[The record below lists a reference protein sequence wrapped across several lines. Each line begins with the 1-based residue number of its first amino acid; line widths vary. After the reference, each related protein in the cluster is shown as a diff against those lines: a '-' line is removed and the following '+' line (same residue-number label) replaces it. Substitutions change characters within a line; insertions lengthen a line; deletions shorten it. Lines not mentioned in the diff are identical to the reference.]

1 MQRCFSFEVG
11 SVNADGLLRSPWL
24 NRIVLIFLIVGGVTA
39 WFLLTRVDLLVNSTL
54 YGYGLQFS
62 HNWLDPYWTY
72 DRVIN
77 AVLLVSV
84 GLSGFALAL
93 DFARSR
99 KQFAVSAAE
108 VSGKTMEVQ
117 VEEQKAEEDV
127 GLLPEAVEAVEERA
141 VEVVKPQKMAVEEP
155 KVKNGS
161 NALIISCPSCKRVFS
176 RPLVM
181 LDFSAG
187 KTRLVNVCPYCNHVL
202 GEAEA
207 EHQKSGND
215 DVHVAGVDEVLQ
227 HGRRTLGGTS

>member
-1 MQRCFSFEVG
+1 
-11 SVNADGLLRSPWL
+11 VNPDRLLKSQWP
-24 NRIVLIFLIVGGVTA
+24 NRIVLIFWIVGGVTA
-39 WFLLTRVDLLVNSTL
+39 WFLLTRVDLIVNGTL
-54 YGYGLQFS
+54 YSYGLQFS

-72 DRVIN
+72 NRVLN
-77 AVLLVSV
+77 ALLLVSV
-84 GLSGFALAL
+84 GLSALALAL
-93 DFARSR
+93 DFARS
-99 KQFAVSAAE
+99 KKLVAGSTAE
-108 VSGKTMEVQ
+108 VSVKTPEVQ
-117 VEEQKAEEDV
+117 VEEAKSKEDV
-127 GLLPEAVEAVEERA
+127 ELVVDAGEAIEEPLVEEVKAR
-141 VEVVKPQKMAVEEP
+141 EVLVEEP

-207 EHQKSGND
+207 ERQKSGND

-227 HGRRTLGGTS
+227 RGRRTLGGTN